1 MSCLKLFIKARLAD
15 ETDAWIVVDG
25 RNVEGQI
32 EEFKLALLVRQF
44 RYGFEVLSTRTFSK
58 DIIMI
63 VR

>member
-44 RYGFEVLSTRTFSK
+44 RYGFEVLSLPELFPKTSL
-58 DIIMI
+58 
-63 VR
+63 